1 MQVLA
6 LLLLH
11 PSYAWGLLLFPAVLA
26 EVLAAAFFFFQV
38 SDGLPESAR
47 LGLSTFFGLFWAAFA
62 VDIFGGCAPARRSV
76 KKGT

>member
-26 EVLAAAFFFFQV
+26 EVLAAAFFFFRSATDFQ
-38 SDGLPESAR
+38 SQPALGFRRFSGYFGWHSQSTFLEGAR
-47 LGLSTFFGLFWAAFA
+47 LRA
-62 VDIFGGCAPARRSV
+62 VL
-76 KKGT
+76 